1 MVDVNNSPPVA
12 FASRDLLMVP
22 YLSFVDQEAQVYFS
36 EPTSPA
42 VGKNKRTLDHWRSF
56 FLALMSVVS
65 CDGLLTAGLVS
76 ICFIKNMY

>member
-42 VGKNKRTLDHWRSF
+42 VGKNKRTLDH
-56 FLALMSVVS
+56 
-65 CDGLLTAGLVS
+65 
-76 ICFIKNMY
+76 